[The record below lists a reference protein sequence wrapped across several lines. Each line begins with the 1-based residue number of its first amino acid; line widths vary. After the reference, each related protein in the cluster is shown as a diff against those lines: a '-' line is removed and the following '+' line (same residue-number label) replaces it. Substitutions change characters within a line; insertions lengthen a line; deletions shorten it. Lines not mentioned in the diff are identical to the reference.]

1 MSPSSQ
7 LTRHA
12 STRLRDKRALPSVQ
26 PFCYFTSHSFLTVY
40 FIKSNQA
47 LHPQTLV
54 KMLLLQL
61 GETIHSSSMLQNAL
75 AFCANAPRDPLA
87 LPAALPSHPQPFST
101 WIQNSDQPSNFVLAI
116 ASAVPLLLSCFLPT
130 KKRSLFSAQKT
141 KPCSATSVSSHWHFV
156 PSKKHRVEQG
166 PGGRGM
172 TMTCTCAS
180 LNIINVSDALQPG
193 LEAESVIYWDF

>member
-130 KKRSLFSAQKT
+130 KKRSLFQRTENKALLCNFCVLSLALCTLKKT
-141 KPCSATSVSSHWHFV
+141 SRGA
-156 PSKKHRVEQG
+156 G
-166 PGGRGM
+166 PRRQRHDYDLYL
-172 TMTCTCAS
+172 CFS
-180 LNIINVSDALQPG
+180 EHHKRI
-193 LEAESVIYWDF
+193 